1 MSGVDPINP
10 TTSTSSENQK
20 PKLKTT
26 TVEDSKPSTNTM
38 DKVNSSVLRNSI
50 DGIPL
55 LTSDNYTHWRQ
66 RVVNFLDLID
76 LKDAVAS
83 TKDTLLASDNKLL
96 KSVFVSKLDA
106 AVQANVVTAENENNA
121 QLIWKSITNFFASN
135 QSSNKARVFRAFLR
149 SPYTPNDIAGFI
161 TTMKS
166 FEARLIEVGWSLP
179 ADSLGHLVMD
189 KFPSNMDNIADMI
202 THSGKDI
209 TINAVV
215 NHLCLH
221 ADNQELR
228 ASGSGTRSNPITL
241 FTDTT
246 NKRCKRGAHNT
257 AATHTEA
264 NCWKLYPEKRDE
276 HMRLQG
282 SPSSKTETTV
292 SSFHS
297 SLS

>member
-66 RVVNFLDLID
+66 RIVNFLDLID

-83 TKDTLLASDNKLL
+83 TKDTLSASDNKLL

-121 QLIWKSITNFFASN
+121 QLIWKSITNFFALN
-135 QSSNKARVFRAFLR
+135 QLSNKAQVFRAFLR

-166 FEARLIEVGWSLP
+166 FEARLIEVG
-179 ADSLGHLVMD
+179 
-189 KFPSNMDNIADMI
+189 
-202 THSGKDI
+202 
-209 TINAVV
+209 
-215 NHLCLH
+215 
-221 ADNQELR
+221 
-228 ASGSGTRSNPITL
+228 
-241 FTDTT
+241 
-246 NKRCKRGAHNT
+246 
-257 AATHTEA
+257 
-264 NCWKLYPEKRDE
+264 
-276 HMRLQG
+276 
-282 SPSSKTETTV
+282 
-292 SSFHS
+292 
-297 SLS
+297 